1 MNILENLISAFS
13 ILRGSKLRTILT
25 LLGITIGIA
34 GVIAM
39 MSFGAGI
46 GGPSMFGVYR
56 PGHIRKNGRWQ
67 RNTSPHHLEM
77 RDLQDVL
84 TECPSVEVA
93 TVEGS
98 YYISLGVDGKFQ
110 KTYLR
115 ATTNEYQ
122 AVREWRTAE
131 KLMMTQ
137 IESIGGPSMFGVYR
151 PGYIE
156 KNNRWQRNTSP
167 HFLEMRDLHDILA
180 SCPSVE
186 VATVERSHSID
197 FEVEGKHQRTYMRAT
212 TNEYQAVRR
221 WQTEYGRFLADTD
234 MDFWNKVCVIGAR
247 VWKEQ
252 FKGQDPIGKEVG
264 IDNKR
269 FTVIGIME
277 SRGDGLEMGKSD
289 DNMIFIPITTAQ
301 TRFGGRNQVGAIMAR
316 AKSIELVEQALK
328 EVETVIM
335 RNHGGDDTFFRTW
348 NAKKGIE
355 GGRRIIFIIEMVLV
369 VIASVALIVAGIG
382 ILNIMLVSV
391 TERIPEIGLRKAVGA
406 KSLDIRVQFL
416 TESVLLCLIG
426 SLLGIAFGAVVGKG
440 FAWAVSQF
448 FNELSWPSVV
458 TPEAVLISVAAGTA
472 IGIFF
477 GYYPASQA
485 AKMAPIDAIRHT

>member
-1 MNILENLISAFS
+1 MHILENLISAFS
-13 ILRGSKLRTILT
+13 VLRGSKLRTTLT

-39 MSFGAGI
+39 MSFGAG
-46 GGPSMFGVYR
+46 
-56 PGHIRKNGRWQ
+56 
-67 RNTSPHHLEM
+67 
-77 RDLQDVL
+77 
-84 TECPSVEVA
+84 
-93 TVEGS
+93 
-98 YYISLGVDGKFQ
+98 
-110 KTYLR
+110 
-115 ATTNEYQ
+115 
-122 AVREWRTAE
+122 AE
-131 KLMMTQ
+131 KLMMA
-137 IESIGGPSMFGVYR
+137 EFENIGGPSMFGVYR
-151 PGYIE
+151 PGYIR

-167 HFLEMRDLHDILA
+167 HYLEMRDLHNILA
-180 SCPSVE
+180 DCPSVE
-186 VATVERSHSID
+186 VATVERSHPIN
-197 FEVEGKHQRTYMRAT
+197 FKVEGRHRETYLRAT

-221 WQTEYGRFLADTD
+221 WKTEYGRFLADTD
-234 MDFWNKVCVIGAR
+234 MDFWNKVCVIGSK

-264 IDNKR
+264 INNRR

-277 SRGDGLEMGKSD
+277 SRGDGLERGRSD

-301 TRFGGRNQVGAIMAR
+301 TRFGGRNRVGAIMAR
-316 AKSIELVEQALK
+316 AKSIDLVDQALK
-328 EVETVIM
+328 EVKTVIS

-355 GGRRIIFIIEMVLV
+355 SGKRMIFIIESVLV

-406 KSLDIRVQFL
+406 KSLDIRIQFL

-426 SLLGIAFGAVVGKG
+426 SLLGITLGAVVGKG
-440 FAWAVSQF
+440 FAWIVGRF
-448 FNELSWPSVV
+448 LDEMSWPAVI
-458 TPEAVLISVAAGTA
+458 TPEAVLISVAAGA
-472 IGIFF
+472 AVGIFF

-485 AKMAPIDAIRHT
+485 AKMSPIEAIRHT

>member
-1 MNILENLISAFS
+1 MHVLENLISAFS
-13 ILRGSKLRTILT
+13 VLRGSKLRTILT

-39 MSFGAGI
+39 MSFGAG
-46 GGPSMFGVYR
+46 
-56 PGHIRKNGRWQ
+56 
-67 RNTSPHHLEM
+67 
-77 RDLQDVL
+77 
-84 TECPSVEVA
+84 
-93 TVEGS
+93 
-98 YYISLGVDGKFQ
+98 
-110 KTYLR
+110 
-115 ATTNEYQ
+115 
-122 AVREWRTAE
+122 AE
-131 KLMMTQ
+131 KLMMA
-137 IESIGGPSMFGVYR
+137 EFENIGGPSMFGVYR
-151 PGYIE
+151 PGYIR

-167 HFLEMRDLHDILA
+167 NYLEMRDLHNILA
-180 SCPSVE
+180 ECPSVE
-186 VATVERSHSID
+186 VATVERSHPIN
-197 FEVEGKHQRTYMRAT
+197 FKVEGRHQETYLRAT

-221 WQTEYGRFLADTD
+221 WKTEYGRFLADTD
-234 MDFWNKVCVIGAR
+234 MDFWNKVCVIGSK

-252 FKGQDPIGKEVG
+252 FKGEYPIGKEVG
-264 IDNKR
+264 INNRR

-277 SRGDGLEMGKSD
+277 SRGDGLERGRSD

-301 TRFGGRNQVGAIMAR
+301 TRFGGRNRVGAIMAR
-316 AKSIELVEQALK
+316 AKSIDLVEQALK
-328 EVETVIM
+328 EVRTVIS

-355 GGRRIIFIIEMVLV
+355 SGKRMIFIIESVLV

-406 KSLDIRVQFL
+406 KSLDIRIQFL

-426 SLLGIAFGAVVGKG
+426 SVLGITLGAVVGKG
-440 FAWAVSQF
+440 FAWIVGKF
-448 FNELSWPSVV
+448 LEELSWPAVI
-458 TPEAVLISVAAGTA
+458 TPEAVLISVTAGAA

-485 AKMAPIDAIRHT
+485 AKMSPIDAIRHT

>member
-13 ILRGSKLRTILT
+13 VLRGSKLRTILT

-39 MSFGAGI
+39 MSFGAGAEKLMMAEINNI

-56 PGHIRKNGRWQ
+56 PGKVHKNGRWQ
-67 RNTSPHHLEM
+67 RNNSPHHLEM
-77 RDLQDVL
+77 DDLQDVL
-84 TECPSVEVA
+84 AECPSVEVA

-98 YYISLGVDGKFQ
+98 YYISLGVDGRFQ
-110 KTYLR
+110 QTYLR

-122 AVREWRTAE
+122 AVREWRT
-131 KLMMTQ
+131 
-137 IESIGGPSMFGVYR
+137 
-151 PGYIE
+151 
-156 KNNRWQRNTSP
+156 
-167 HFLEMRDLHDILA
+167 
-180 SCPSVE
+180 
-186 VATVERSHSID
+186 
-197 FEVEGKHQRTYMRAT
+197 
-212 TNEYQAVRR
+212 
-221 WQTEYGRFLADTD
+221 EYGRFLADTD
-234 MDFWNKVCVIGAR
+234 MDTWTKVCVIGSKI
-247 VWKEQ
+247 WKEQ
-252 FKGQDPIGKEVG
+252 FKGQDPIGKEVIINNHG
-264 IDNKR
+264 SNKR

-277 SRGDGLEMGKSD
+277 SRGDGLERGRSD
-289 DNMIFIPITTAQ
+289 DNMLFIPITTAQ
-301 TRFGGRNQVGAIMAR
+301 KRFWGHDHVGHIMVR
-316 AKSIELVEQALK
+316 AKSPLLVDQALK
-328 EVETVIM
+328 EVKTIIM

-348 NAKKGIE
+348 SAKKGIE
-355 GGRRIIFIIEMVLV
+355 NAKRMIFIIESVLV

-406 KSLDIRVQFL
+406 KSFDIRLQFL
-416 TESVLLCLIG
+416 TESVLLCVIG

-440 FAWAVSQF
+440 FAWIVGKF
-448 FNELSWPSVV
+448 LDELAWPSVV

-485 AKMAPIDAIRHT
+485 AKMTPIDAIRHT

>member
-13 ILRGSKLRTILT
+13 VLRRSKLRTILT

-39 MSFGAGI
+39 MSFGAGAEKLLMAEVNQI
-46 GGPSMFGVYR
+46 GGPNMFGVYR
-56 PGHIRKNGRWQ
+56 PGYVRKNGRWQ
-67 RNTSPHHLEM
+67 RNNSPHHLEM
-77 RDLQDVL
+77 QDLQDVL

-122 AVREWRTAE
+122 AVREW
-131 KLMMTQ
+131 
-137 IESIGGPSMFGVYR
+137 
-151 PGYIE
+151 
-156 KNNRWQRNTSP
+156 
-167 HFLEMRDLHDILA
+167 
-180 SCPSVE
+180 C
-186 VATVERSHSID
+186 
-197 FEVEGKHQRTYMRAT
+197 
-212 TNEYQAVRR
+212 
-221 WQTEYGRFLADTD
+221 TEFGRFLADTD
-234 MDFWNKVCVIGAR
+234 MDTWTKVCVIGSKI
-247 VWKEQ
+247 WKEQ
-252 FKGQDPIGKEVG
+252 FKGQDPIGKEVIVDSHG
-264 IDNKR
+264 NKKR

-277 SRGDGLEMGKSD
+277 GRGDGLERGKSD
-289 DNMIFIPITTAQ
+289 DNMLFIPITTAQ
-301 TRFGGRNQVGAIMAR
+301 KRFWGHDHVGHIMVR
-316 AKSIELVEQALK
+316 AKSPLLVEQALK
-328 EVETVIM
+328 EVKTIIM

-348 NAKKGIE
+348 SAKKGIAHAK
-355 GGRRIIFIIEMVLV
+355 RMIFIIETVLV
-369 VIASVALIVAGIG
+369 VIASVSLIVAGIG

-406 KSLDIRVQFL
+406 KSFDIRLQFL

-426 SLLGIAFGAVVGKG
+426 SLLGIAFGAIVGQGFSWIVGK
-440 FAWAVSQF
+440 FLPEMA
-448 FNELSWPSVV
+448 WPSVL
-458 TPEAVLISVAAGTA
+458 TPEAVLISVGAGAAV
-472 IGIFF
+472 GIFF

>member
-1 MNILENLISAFS
+1 MQILENLISAFS
-13 ILRGSKLRTILT
+13 VLRGSKLRTILT

-39 MSFGAGI
+39 MSFGAG
-46 GGPSMFGVYR
+46 
-56 PGHIRKNGRWQ
+56 
-67 RNTSPHHLEM
+67 
-77 RDLQDVL
+77 
-84 TECPSVEVA
+84 
-93 TVEGS
+93 
-98 YYISLGVDGKFQ
+98 
-110 KTYLR
+110 
-115 ATTNEYQ
+115 
-122 AVREWRTAE
+122 AE
-131 KLMMTQ
+131 KLMMAQ
-137 IESIGGPSMFGVYR
+137 IENIGGPSMFGVYR
-151 PGYIE
+151 PGYVQ

-180 SCPSVE
+180 DCPSVE

-197 FEVEGKHQRTYMRAT
+197 FEVEGKHQRTYLRAT

-221 WQTEYGRFLADTD
+221 WQTEYGRFIADTD
-234 MDFWNKVCVIGAR
+234 MDFWNKVCVIGAK

-277 SRGDGLEMGKSD
+277 SRGDGLEMGRSD

-301 TRFGGRNQVGAIMAR
+301 TRFGGRNRVGAIMAR
-316 AKSIELVEQALK
+316 AKSIDLVEQALK
-328 EVETVIM
+328 EVKTVIM
-335 RNHGGDDTFFRTW
+335 RNHGGDETFFRTW

-355 GGRRIIFIIEMVLV
+355 GGKRIIFIIELVLV
-369 VIASVALIVAGIG
+369 IIASVALIVAGIG

-406 KSLDIRVQFL
+406 TSLDIRLQFL

-426 SLLGIAFGAVVGKG
+426 SLLGIVFGAVVGKG
-440 FAWAVSQF
+440 FAWAVSRF
-448 FNELSWPSVV
+448 FRELDWPSVV
-458 TPEAVLISVAAGTA
+458 TPEAVLISVAAGA
-472 IGIFF
+472 AVGIFF

-485 AKMAPIDAIRHT
+485 AKMTPIDAIRHT